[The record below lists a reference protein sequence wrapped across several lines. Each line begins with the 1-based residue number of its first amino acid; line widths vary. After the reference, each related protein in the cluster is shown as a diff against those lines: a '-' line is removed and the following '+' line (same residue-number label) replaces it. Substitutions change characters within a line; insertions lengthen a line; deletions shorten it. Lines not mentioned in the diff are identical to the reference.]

1 MGCGKSF
8 VLSCFAAQGWLTV
21 ETDAITR
28 DLLANDPEVARDLRE
43 LFGDGVFDTDGR
55 VDRAALAGLVFGD
68 DAALRFLEGA
78 LHPRVRKVW
87 LAAVDSARDADV
99 IVEIPLLFEKNLE
112 KLFDLNVCVSA
123 SLSTQIERLARRGF
137 GKNEALAR
145 MARQLPLRDKELRAD
160 FVISNNGN
168 PEFARTQVTELIG
181 RIAHRFA

>member
-8 VLSCFAAQGWLTV
+8 VLSCFAGQGWATL

-28 DLLANDPEVARDLRE
+28 TLLADDAELASELRSR
-43 LFGDGVFDTDGR
+43 FGDGVFDAGGR
-55 VDRAALAGLVFGD
+55 VDRAALAGRVFGD
-68 DAALRFLEGA
+68 DDALRFLEGA

-87 LAAVDSARDADV
+87 LAAADSVRDANL